1 MLLRGF
7 LAGLGVFYIN
17 HLSQSLSESG
27 SHLDDD
33 DDDDDDVCI
42 SYQDKDVKIEDILNK
57 KLSTLNTQ
65 QDWKVLCTALIQT
78 HLDNECTPG
87 FSFPIKNQKQ
97 KLQTAQ
103 NKCIRLC
110 LGLYLALA

>member
-27 SHLDDD
+27 SYLA
-33 DDDDDDVCI
+33 DDDDDVCI

-65 QDWKVLCTALIQT
+65 QD
-78 HLDNECTPG
+78 
-87 FSFPIKNQKQ
+87 
-97 KLQTAQ
+97 
-103 NKCIRLC
+103 
-110 LGLYLALA
+110 

>member
-27 SHLDDD
+27 SYLDDD

-57 KLSTLNTQ
+57 KLSTLSTQ
-65 QDWKVLCTALIQT
+65 QD
-78 HLDNECTPG
+78 
-87 FSFPIKNQKQ
+87 
-97 KLQTAQ
+97 
-103 NKCIRLC
+103 
-110 LGLYLALA
+110 

>member
-7 LAGLGVFYIN
+7 LTGLGVFYIN

-27 SHLDDD
+27 SYLDD

-65 QDWKVLCTALIQT
+65 QD
-78 HLDNECTPG
+78 
-87 FSFPIKNQKQ
+87 
-97 KLQTAQ
+97 
-103 NKCIRLC
+103 
-110 LGLYLALA
+110 

>member
-27 SHLDDD
+27 SYLD

-42 SYQDKDVKIEDILNK
+42 SYQAKDVKIEDILNK

-65 QDWKVLCTALIQT
+65 QD
-78 HLDNECTPG
+78 
-87 FSFPIKNQKQ
+87 
-97 KLQTAQ
+97 
-103 NKCIRLC
+103 
-110 LGLYLALA
+110 

>member
-27 SHLDDD
+27 SYLDD

-57 KLSTLNTQ
+57 KLSTLSTQ
-65 QDWKVLCTALIQT
+65 QD
-78 HLDNECTPG
+78 
-87 FSFPIKNQKQ
+87 
-97 KLQTAQ
+97 
-103 NKCIRLC
+103 
-110 LGLYLALA
+110 

>member
-7 LAGLGVFYIN
+7 LAGLGGFYIN

-27 SHLDDD
+27 SYLDDD

-65 QDWKVLCTALIQT
+65 QD
-78 HLDNECTPG
+78 
-87 FSFPIKNQKQ
+87 
-97 KLQTAQ
+97 
-103 NKCIRLC
+103 
-110 LGLYLALA
+110 

>member
-65 QDWKVLCTALIQT
+65 QD
-78 HLDNECTPG
+78 
-87 FSFPIKNQKQ
+87 
-97 KLQTAQ
+97 
-103 NKCIRLC
+103 
-110 LGLYLALA
+110 

>member
-27 SHLDDD
+27 SYL

-65 QDWKVLCTALIQT
+65 QD
-78 HLDNECTPG
+78 
-87 FSFPIKNQKQ
+87 
-97 KLQTAQ
+97 
-103 NKCIRLC
+103 
-110 LGLYLALA
+110 